1 MISLK
6 EAVQILVILYV
17 YFLFGRKLAT
27 YSSIH
32 PIALTKKM
40 RRFLFIIDIRK
51 SNISVVAVIW
61 QALIYVTII
70 FSLIAFFVLKTSDF
84 WGYLCIAL
92 LGEIFIVGLPLGI
105 YAAIGEA
112 IKARRK

>member
-1 MISLK
+1 MMSLK
-6 EAVQILVILYV
+6 ESVQILVLLYV

-32 PIALTKKM
+32 PIVLTKRM
-40 RRFLFIIDIRK
+40 RCFLFIIDIRK

-61 QALIYVTII
+61 QVLIYVTIMV
-70 FSLIAFFVLKTSDF
+70 SLIALFVIKTSDF
-84 WGYLCIAL
+84 VGYLCIAL